1 MIVWGFPCES
11 RTLPGA
17 YFENPVVIDWVFF
30 SLLTQIKS
38 MRVEIGRE
46 RQQALFGGIKAE
58 EDNAARHR
66 IPAMLR
72 LKKHAVCS

>member
-1 MIVWGFPCES
+1 
-11 RTLPGA
+11 
-17 YFENPVVIDWVFF
+17 
-30 SLLTQIKS
+30 